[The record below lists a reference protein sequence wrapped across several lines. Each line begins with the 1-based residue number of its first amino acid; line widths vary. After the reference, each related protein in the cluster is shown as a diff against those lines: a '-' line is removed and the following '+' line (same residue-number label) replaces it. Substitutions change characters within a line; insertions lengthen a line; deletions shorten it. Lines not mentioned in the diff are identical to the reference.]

1 MSFGASA
8 PPPNQFDAV
17 AESPTNDDVS
27 RLAFSVTDAVQPSR
41 VVTASYDIHW
51 SAILGK
57 GQYGTVYRATERLS
71 GEPFA
76 CKVLEKN
83 KAMFETQSDITV
95 LLNEV
100 RVLQGL
106 LHPHILTAKDVF
118 LDQSSLY
125 IVLPICE
132 GGDLFDRIVNKHR
145 KGYPEAEARQLM
157 ANVVDAVAYLHLH
170 GVVHR
175 DLKVQSPRR
184 YRHGLQ
190 PVVAVVL
197 FLPPSRYRHTY
208 QLLPMK
214 HVVQSKVPFSAFQ

>member
-1 MSFGASA
+1 MLDRSSFTFLSENVSFGASA
-8 PPPNQFDAV
+8 PPPNNFDAV
-17 AESPTNDDVS
+17 AESPTNDDAS
-27 RLAFSVTDAVQPSR
+27 HLAFSVTDAVQPSR

-57 GQYGTVYRATERLS
+57 GQFGTVYRATERMS
-71 GEPFA
+71 GELFA
-76 CKVLEKN
+76 CKILEKN

-106 LHPHILTAKDVF
+106 EHPHILTAKDVF

-125 IVLPICE
+125 IVLPLCE

-145 KGYPEAEARQLM
+145 KGYPEAEARQLL
-157 ANVVDAVAYLHLH
+157 ANIVDAVEYLHLN

-175 DLKVQSPRR
+175 DLKVSI
-184 YRHGLQ
+184 HTLL
-190 PVVAVVL
+190 L
-197 FLPPSRYRHTY
+197 FSSQIPFPTSMS
-208 QLLPMK
+208 LL
-214 HVVQSKVPFSAFQ
+214 